1 MHRDRIA
8 AMTVSLNRIVKTFTP
23 LREIEFREGDVK
35 GGIHPGRVDRF
46 IDTIVRTSA
55 NAFTF
60 AIIQTLLITWAL
72 LGLPYSDTPLWPI
85 VISDAQAIVSYVFDT
100 LLMRQLLKQREQS
113 LRFVALL
120 RHHNEAKAVAIA
132 TKSKAVKQNVAFEEQ
147 IDCGDRSSVYRFF
160 ACLARWTGHV
170 GAVCLFVV
178 AVIVWISFGP
188 STGFSSQW
196 QLDMNSASS
205 AWMVFLF
212 SLLAVVHEQY
222 SETSRRWI
230 EQIDEVDVQIKESL
244 YGQTERQEHVY
255 LQVAKFGWW
264 QDVILFYAHV
274 VGGLVGVIILV
285 AVFVVWL
292 GIGPLLKFNDSWW
305 LAIGTYSGLIGLF
318 DSFVLR
324 NVQMLIGREMDAHLN
339 DIHEQ
344 DDILLET
351 LGIPRKAPAEET
363 SSLSQRVSTT
373 VCRLSAHQMTVFGGL
388 LVCVGLLV
396 GASALRWSLTGQL
409 LCNVPPSILESFLMQ
424 VLITGHL
431 DNAKQQSEKLKA
443 LHQSRLRL
451 LAALNDRAE
460 VVSAAQSEEQMRLP

>member
-8 AMTVSLNRIVKTFTP
+8 AMAVSLNRIVKTFTP
-23 LREIEFREGDVK
+23 LREIDVQESDVR
-35 GGIHPGRVDRF
+35 GNVRSGRVDRF
-46 IDTIVRTSA
+46 IDTVVRTSA
-55 NAFTF
+55 NPIMF
-60 AIIQTLLITWAL
+60 AVIQMLLITWAL
-72 LGLPYSDTPLWPI
+72 LGIPYSDTPLWPI

-120 RHHNEAKAVAIA
+120 RHHNELKAEAVASY
-132 TKSKAVKQNVAFEEQ
+132 SKAAQTKPNHVTKEQSDCEDHSNVTA
-147 IDCGDRSSVYRFF
+147 VYRIF
-160 ACLARWTGHV
+160 ACLAQWTGHV

-178 AVIVWISFGP
+178 AVVVWISFGP

-196 QLDMNSASS
+196 QLDMNSGSS

-212 SLLAVVHEQY
+212 SLLAVVHEQH
-222 SETSRRWI
+222 SDASRSWI
-230 EQIDEVDVQIKESL
+230 ERIEEVDMQIKVKL
-244 YGQTERQEHVY
+244 YGQQAGEKNVY

-324 NVQMLIGREMDAHLN
+324 NVQTLIGDEIDAHLN
-339 DIHEQ
+339 DVHEQ
-344 DDILLET
+344 DDVLLQILGT
-351 LGIPRKAPAEET
+351 PREAPAEAT
-363 SSLSQRVSTT
+363 LSRSQRISKA
-373 VCRLSAHQMTVFGGL
+373 VCRISAHQITVFGGL
-388 LVCVGLLV
+388 IVCVGLLV

-424 VLITGHL
+424 ILITGHL
-431 DNAKQQSEKLKA
+431 ANAKQQTERLRV
-443 LHQSRLRL
+443 LHRSRLRL
-451 LAALNDRAE
+451 LQALNERMH
-460 VVSAAQSEEQMRLP
+460 V